1 MSKGYLLSEA
11 EVSDAL
17 AYEAYKQLSASA
29 VAQYGGRYLACG
41 GSIEVLEGAWS
52 RPERLVIVQFDS
64 VEQARKF
71 YDSPE
76 YRAAREVRKNAAST
90 NMLVVEGL
98 QV

>member
-1 MSKGYLLSEA
+1 
-11 EVSDAL
+11 
-17 AYEAYKQLSASA
+17 
-29 VAQYGGRYLACG
+29 
-41 GSIEVLEGAWS
+41 LEGAWS